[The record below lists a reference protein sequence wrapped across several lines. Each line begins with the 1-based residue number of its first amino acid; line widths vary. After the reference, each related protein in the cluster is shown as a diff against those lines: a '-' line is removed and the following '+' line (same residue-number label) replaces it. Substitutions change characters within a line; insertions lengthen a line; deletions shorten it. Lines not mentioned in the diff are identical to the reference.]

1 MATIDERVVSLKMN
15 NKQFLSAIK
24 ESASSMDRLKDSL
37 KMQGAADGLS
47 RIGEIAKNTTL
58 GDLATKALDIGKNM
72 TVMQGMGLAA
82 FGGIGAAALSA
93 GQQILS
99 GFFQTVKDGFNEY
112 ELKMRAIQTIMANTA
127 EKGTTLGEVK
137 TSLAELNTYA
147 DKTVYS
153 FSDMT
158 NAIGLFTA
166 AGVDLQTSVASI
178 KGLSNLAAASG
189 STAQQTATAYTQLS
203 QAISAGVIHLQDWN
217 SLVNAGMG
225 GESFRN
231 ALIETSRMMGT
242 GVDEAIAKKGN
253 FRESLKEDWLT
264 AQVMTTT
271 LTALTNDLS
280 EAQLVEMGYS
290 EDQAA
295 MLKRFAGNAF
305 DAATKVRTFSQLIDT
320 TKEAI
325 GSGWAETFEILFGD
339 FEEATDLFTGISNW
353 LGQLISDSADARN
366 SFLQMWKDMGGRSEL
381 VRGLTNIF
389 KALVKIIGQVV
400 SAFRAVFMNAS
411 PEGLYKLTKAFA
423 DFTEKLIITDN
434 FADKLQWTFTGIF
447 SVFHILWTIVSE
459 VGQVI
464 FTVAAHIIGA
474 LFPAFAGVNSGI
486 FQITKVLGK
495 VIYWFDQWFTK
506 LDIGGKVLKLLLP
519 PIDLLGAA
527 IKWVVEKIHD
537 FIMWLDVGTKV
548 TKVGQTLK
556 DLSSKFALVK
566 EAIKNSVIG
575 QQFITAMETIHDTI
589 EKTKDKIH
597 SFGESVGNKLKAK
610 LNAGKAAVSDYF
622 KGFQLGDLSSSEAI
636 ISKLTE
642 KFNELGEKMKIAE
655 KVQWLKE
662 KLIELKDALEEVW
675 QKIQNSSAWEKLGAT
690 AHAAGQKF
698 KELAVSFRDWV
709 NGHGDVKQKAGE
721 AAGAVASVGTAT
733 AQAAKDAA
741 GAAKQNF
748 LLKWAEDIKRIA
760 QQLHLPELFETI
772 KQKLVEFKNFIK
784 QQFAPDVKG
793 AAMKAFGGLGEALSK
808 SNENLKSYDMGKIL
822 VGAIGAGTL
831 VAFTRWINSFK
842 KNFDKIGDV
851 AEKFGNV
858 LDQLG
863 GVLEGFQERL
873 KAKALL
879 TIAIAL
885 GVLAGALVVMSL
897 VPAPKLL
904 ITLGVMKILFNMLEN
919 MMESMTELK
928 KFKKDAPIIMG
939 LLISLGVALILLATA
954 VRILA
959 GMEVKEA
966 IVGVTAMLLLLNGL
980 KAFLTGISGTK
991 GAERGASLL
1000 MGLAVA
1006 CILLSKS
1013 VYMLGSMKTGTAL
1026 QGVIALAAIVGVLSG
1041 FLMLTSQN
1049 PFMAKGA
1056 GILLGLAV
1064 SVNILVAAIY
1074 LLGSMDT
1081 GRLVQGTLAV
1091 TVLITVLSVA
1101 TNVAGRGS
1109 SGRGAASIVA
1119 MAAAIM
1125 VLVGAVYILGS
1136 MDITKLAQG
1145 MIALAAGLA
1154 ILVIAMAAADTF
1166 KEGAI
1171 GLAIGSV
1178 SMMMFAAAMERL
1190 SGLSWMQV
1198 AIGLVALA
1206 GGFIVLLAAAWVAE
1220 MVAPGLIL
1228 LTAVLLAFGLALL
1241 PISIGL
1247 AAFAAVLGIC
1257 ATTGSAAFLV
1267 LTEGL
1272 QQLGAIL
1279 PQLAI
1284 DLANA
1289 IANFIITLGDKA
1301 PELAVAMAK
1310 LIGAMWYAIIENT
1323 PLVVSAIFTLISAIL
1338 TEMDNHA
1345 YEYGSKGAD
1354 TVAKFIQGIADNM
1367 QSIINAGADLV
1378 INFLDGI
1385 GNNAGRIIDKAAWT
1399 ILKFLEGVR
1408 DAINNYAPRFRRV
1421 GKEIAW
1427 AIIDGVT
1434 GGLASKAWKIGS
1446 ELVNG
1451 AKNGI
1456 SKMKS
1461 YLGIASP
1468 SRLMKTIG
1476 GFMGEGLAIGIRAEH
1491 ENIANASE
1499 GMGKTAYEALSQAL
1513 EGVNELI
1520 EEDPSYKPEVKP
1532 VLNLEEMEKQAKGI
1546 NSLMPAIGTTL
1557 NAANGARPTIP
1568 VDAKF
1573 DDKNSQNGTTNITF
1587 NQTNNSPEAL
1597 DAADIYRNTK
1607 TQLAMAKDALTV

>member
-15 NKQFLSAIK
+15 NKQFLSAIQ
-24 ESASSMDRLKDSL
+24 ESASSMDKLKGALKLDQATSGFSRLS
-37 KMQGAADGLS
+37 
-47 RIGEIAKNTTL
+47 EIAKNTTF
-58 GDLATKALDIGKNM
+58 GDLAAKALDIGKNM

-93 GQQILS
+93 GHQILS

-127 EKGTTLGEVK
+127 EKGTTLSEVK

-203 QAISAGVIHLQDWN
+203 QAISAGVVHLQDWN

-339 FEEATDLFTGISNW
+339 FEEATELFTGISNW

-389 KALVKIIGQVV
+389 KALAKIIGQVV

-519 PIDLLGAA
+519 PIDLVGKA

-556 DLSSKFALVK
+556 DLSSKFGLVK
-566 EAIKNSVIG
+566 EAIKNSVVG
-575 QQFITAMETIHDTI
+575 QQFLTAFETVQDTI
-589 EKTKDKIH
+589 EKAKDKLH

-622 KGFQLGDLSSSEAI
+622 KGFSLGDLSSSEVI

-675 QKIQNSSAWEKLGAT
+675 HKIQNSSAWEKLGAT

-748 LLKWAEDIKRIA
+748 LLKWMDDVKRLA
-760 QQLHLPELFETI
+760 DRLHLPEIFDAI
-772 KQKLVEFKNFIK
+772 KKKLIEVKEFIT
-784 QQFAPDVKG
+784 QTVAPKVKE
-793 AAMKAFGGLGEALSK
+793 AVNKMFGGIGEAAK
-808 SNENLKSYDMGKIL
+808 NANENLKSYDMGGIL
-822 VGAIGAGTL
+822 LTALGGGAL
-831 VAFTRWINSFK
+831 VAITSWMNSFK
-842 KNFDKIGDV
+842 KNFDKIGSLADKLKDFFDKL
-851 AEKFGNV
+851 AET
-858 LDQLG
+858 LDAFIEQIKA
-863 GVLEGFQERL
+863 EAL
-873 KAKALL
+873 KQ
-879 TIAIAL
+879 IAIAL
-885 GVLAGALVVMSL
+885 LILAAALIVMSL
-897 VPAPKLL
+897 VPFPKLIKGIAAL
-904 ITLGVMKILFNMLEN
+904 GALFAMLTFAMKQMEKIDHDKLQGIAGTLTVLAVAMVIMAVAVKMLGNMDPASALQGVM
-919 MMESMTELK
+919 
-928 KFKKDAPIIMG
+928 A
-939 LLISLGVALILLATA
+939 LLIILTVLTQFMETVQKNAKSMQPSANILL
-954 VRILA
+954 
-959 GMEVKEA
+959 
-966 IVGVTAMLLLLNGL
+966 
-980 KAFLTGISGTK
+980 
-991 GAERGASLL
+991 
-1000 MGLAVA
+1000 GLAVA
-1006 CILLSKS
+1006 CVLLAGA

-1026 QGVIALAAIVGVLSG
+1026 QGVIALSAIIAALAGFMVIVSKNPYMGRGAAI
-1041 FLMLTSQN
+1041 LMS
-1049 PFMAKGA
+1049 
-1056 GILLGLAV
+1056 LAV
-1064 SVNILVAAIY
+1064 SVNILVAAIW
-1074 LLGSMDT
+1074 LLGSMDM
-1081 GRLVQGTLAV
+1081 GKLVQGVISIGVIISLLAV
-1091 TVLITVLSVA
+1091 AV
-1101 TNVAGRGS
+1101 NVASRGS
-1109 SGRGAASIVA
+1109 GKGAAIILA
-1119 MAAAIM
+1119 MAAAI
-1125 VLVGAVYILGS
+1125 VVFVYAVEKLGE
-1136 MDITKLAQG
+1136 MDIVKLAQG

-1154 ILVIAMAAADTF
+1154 ILVFAMASADAFT
-1166 KEGAI
+1166 EGAA
-1171 GLAIGSV
+1171 GLALAAGS
-1178 SMMMFAAAMERL
+1178 MLLFAMAIERL
-1190 SGLSWMQV
+1190 AQLSWMQV

-1206 GGFIVLLAAAWVAE
+1206 GGLTVLLVAAFVADL
-1220 MVAPGLIL
+1220 VAPGLIL
-1228 LTAVLLAFGLALL
+1228 LTAVLIAFGIALL

-1257 ATTGSAAFLV
+1257 ATSGAAAFVV
-1267 LTEGL
+1267 LINGL
-1272 QQLGAIL
+1272 KGLAEIL
-1279 PQLAI
+1279 PNLAIQLA
-1284 DLANA
+1284 LAITA
-1289 IANFIITLGDKA
+1289 FIVTLGEKA
-1301 PELAVAMAK
+1301 PEVGVAMAK
-1310 LIGAMWYAIIENT
+1310 LIGALLYAIIANT
-1323 PLVVSAIFTLISAIL
+1323 PLVVQAIFTLISALL
-1338 TEMDNHA
+1338 TELDNHA
-1345 YEYGSKGAD
+1345 YEFGSKGAD
-1354 TVAKFIQGIADNM
+1354 SVAKFIQGIADNM
-1367 QSIINAGADLV
+1367 QNIINAGADLIV
-1378 INFLDGI
+1378 NFLNGI
-1385 GNNAGRIIDKAAWT
+1385 GNNAGRIIDKAVWT

-1408 DAINNYAPRFRRV
+1408 DAINNYSARFRQV

-1446 ELVNG
+1446 ELVQG

>member
-15 NKQFLSAIK
+15 NKQFLSAIQ
-24 ESASSMDRLKDSL
+24 ESASSMDKLKGALKLDQATSGFNRLS
-37 KMQGAADGLS
+37 
-47 RIGEIAKNTTL
+47 EIAKNTTF
-58 GDLATKALDIGKNM
+58 GDLAAKALDIGKNM

-242 GVDEAIAKKGN
+242 GVDEAIAKKGS
-253 FRESLKEDWLT
+253 FRESLREDWLT
-264 AQVMTTT
+264 AEVMTKT

-290 EDQAA
+290 EEQAA
-295 MLKRFAGNAF
+295 KLKQFAGNAF

-339 FEEATDLFTGISNW
+339 FDEATELFTAISDW
-353 LGQLISDSADARN
+353 LGSMIKGSADARN
-366 SFLQMWKDMGGRSEL
+366 GFLQMWKDLGGRKDL
-381 VRGLTNIF
+381 IQGLSNIF
-389 KALVKIIGQVV
+389 SAVVKVIGQIAT
-400 SAFRAVFMNAS
+400 AFRRVFMNLGAES
-411 PEGLYKLTKAFA
+411 LVKVTKAFA
-423 DFTEKLIITDN
+423 DFTEKLIITNN
-434 FADKLQWTFTGIF
+434 FAEKLEWTFTGIF

-506 LDIGGKVLKLLLP
+506 LDVGGKVLKLLLP
-519 PIDLLGAA
+519 PIDLLGTA

-556 DLSSKFALVK
+556 DLSSKFSLVK

-575 QQFITAMETIHDTI
+575 QQFITAFETIQDTI
-589 EKTKDKIH
+589 EKAKNKIH

-610 LNAGKAAVSDYF
+610 LNAGKTAVSDYF
-622 KGFQLGDLSSSEAI
+622 KGFSLGDLSSSEVI

-675 QKIQNSSAWEKLGAT
+675 QKVQNSSAWEKLGAT

-904 ITLGVMKILFNMLEN
+904 ITLGVMKILFNMLN
-919 MMESMTELK
+919 DMIESMGK
-928 KFKKDAPIIMG
+928 MVAFKKHAPLIMG
-939 LLISLGVALILLATA
+939 LLIALGAALILMATA

-959 GMEVKEA
+959 GMDVKGA
-966 IVGVTAMLLLLNGL
+966 IVGVIAMQVLLGSLAEFL
-980 KAFLTGISGTK
+980 KQTTHLK
-991 GAERGASLL
+991 GVERGATLL
-1000 MGLAVA
+1000 MGLAIA
-1006 CILLSKS
+1006 CILLSTA
-1013 VYMLGSMKTGTAL
+1013 VYMLGSMKLGTAL
-1026 QGVIALAAIVGVLSG
+1026 QGVIALNLIIWTLSG
-1041 FLMLTSQN
+1041 FLMNASQN

-1064 SVNILVAAIY
+1064 SVNILVSAIY

-1081 GRLVQGTLAV
+1081 GRLVQGTIAV
-1091 TVLITVLSVA
+1091 TVLISVMSVA
-1101 TNVAGRGS
+1101 TNVAGRSG
-1109 SGRGAASIVA
+1109 GRGAAAILAMSIGI
-1119 MAAAIM
+1119 MA
-1125 VLVGAVYILGS
+1125 LVGAVYLLGS
-1136 MDITKLAQG
+1136 MDIVKLAQG

-1154 ILVIAMAAADTF
+1154 ILVFAMAAADTF

-1171 GLAIGSV
+1171 GLAIGSISLMV
-1178 SMMMFAAAMERL
+1178 FAAAMERL

-1206 GGFIVLLAAAWVAE
+1206 GGLIVLLAAAWAAE

-1247 AAFAAVLGIC
+1247 AAFAAVLGVC

-1310 LIGAMWYAIIENT
+1310 LIGAMLQAIIDNT
-1323 PLVVSAIFTLISAIL
+1323 PLVVEAIFTLISALL
-1338 TEMDNHA
+1338 TEIDNHA
-1345 YEYGSKGAD
+1345 YEFGYKGAD
-1354 TVAKFIQGIADNM
+1354 SVAKYIQGIADNM
-1367 QSIINAGADLV
+1367 QNIINAGADLIV
-1378 INFLDGI
+1378 NFLDGI
-1385 GNNAGRIIDKAAWT
+1385 GNNAGRIIDKAVWT

-1408 DAINNYAPRFRRV
+1408 DAINNYSARFRQV

-1446 ELVNG
+1446 ELVQG

>member
-15 NKQFLSAIK
+15 NKQFLSAIR
-24 ESASSMDRLKDSL
+24 ESASSMDKLRDSL
-37 KMQGAADGLS
+37 KMDNAAAGLK
-47 RIGEIAKNTTL
+47 RVGEIARNTTL
-58 GDLATKALDIGKNM
+58 GDLARSAVDAASNM
-72 TVMQGMGLAA
+72 SVMQGIGVAA
-82 FGGIGAAALSA
+82 LGGIGAAAIDA
-93 GQQILS
+93 GKSILQQMVQPAI
-99 GFFQTVKDGFNEY
+99 DGFKEY
-112 ELKMRAIQTIMANTA
+112 ETQINAVQTILANTSQN
-127 EKGTTLGEVK
+127 GTTLDEVNAA
-137 TSLAELNTYA
+137 LDELNSYA
-147 DKTVYS
+147 DKTIYN
-153 FSDMT
+153 FTEMT
-158 NAIGLFTA
+158 NSIGTFTVAGIGLNDATNAVKGFSNMAALSGANATQA
-166 AGVDLQTSVASI
+166 AGATYQ
-178 KGLSNLAAASG
+178 LAQAMSSG
-189 STAQQTATAYTQLS
+189 
-203 QAISAGVIHLQDWN
+203 VVKLQDWM
-217 SLVNAGMG
+217 SLEHAGIAG
-225 GESFRN
+225 KQFQD
-231 ALIETSRMMGT
+231 ALIETARIMDT
-242 GVDEAIAKKGN
+242 GVDAAIEKQGN
-253 FRESLKEDWLT
+253 FRLSLQEGWLT
-264 AQVMTTT
+264 SEVMLQT
-271 LTALTNDLS
+271 LKVMTNDLS
-280 EAQLVEMGYS
+280 EAQIMEMGYS
-290 EDQAA
+290 EEQAA
-295 MLKRFAGNAF
+295 RLKDLAQRAG
-305 DAATKVRTFSQLIDT
+305 DSATQIRTFTQMIGT
-320 TKEAI
+320 WQEAM
-325 GSGWAETFEILFGD
+325 GSGWAETWRILIGDFNQAQTLFTAVGNWVGGVINDMSMARNDFLKGFVALGGREEILRSLLNLFK
-339 FEEATDLFTGISNW
+339 ATVKV
-353 LGQLISDSADARN
+353 LGQVGQAFSKV
-366 SFLQMWKDMGGRSEL
+366 FL
-381 VRGLTNIF
+381 
-389 KALVKIIGQVV
+389 
-400 SAFRAVFMNAS
+400 NAS
-411 PEGLYKLTKAFA
+411 PEGLYRIVKAFA

-434 FADKLQWTFTGIF
+434 FADKLQWTFQGLF
-447 SVFHILWTIVSE
+447 SVFHILWTVISE

-474 LFPAFAGVNSGI
+474 FFPAVTGLNSGI
-486 FQITKVLGK
+486 FQVTKVLGK
-495 VIYWFDQWFTK
+495 VIFWFDQWFTK
-506 LDIGGKVLKLLLP
+506 LDIGGKLLKLLLP
-519 PIDLLGAA
+519 PIDLLGKA

-556 DLSSKFALVK
+556 DLSSKFGLVK
-566 EAIKNSVIG
+566 DALKNSIVG
-575 QQFITAMETIHDTI
+575 QQFSAAMTSLHNGID
-589 EKTKDKIH
+589 KAKNKIH
-597 SFGESVGNKLKAK
+597 EFGENVGNKLKAK

-793 AAMKAFGGLGEALSK
+793 AAIKAFGGIGEALSK

-904 ITLGVMKILFNMLEN
+904 ITLGVMKVLFNMLN
-919 MMESMTELK
+919 DMIESMGK
-928 KFKKDAPIIMG
+928 MVAFKKHAPLIMG
-939 LLISLGVALILLATA
+939 LLIALGAALILMAVA

-959 GMEVKEA
+959 GMDV
-966 IVGVTAMLLLLNGL
+966 
-980 KAFLTGISGTK
+980 K
-991 GAERGASLL
+991 GALIGVISMQVLLGSLAEFLKQTTHLKGVERGATLL
-1000 MGLAVA
+1000 MGLAIS
-1006 CILLSKS
+1006 CILLATA
-1013 VYMLGSMKTGTAL
+1013 VYMLGSMKLGTAL
-1026 QGVIALAAIVGVLSG
+1026 QGVIALNLIIWTLTG
-1041 FLMLTSQN
+1041 FMQLVSQN

-1064 SVNILVAAIY
+1064 SVNILVSAIY

-1081 GRLVQGTLAV
+1081 GRLVQGTVAV
-1091 TVLITVLSVA
+1091 TVLIAVLSVA
-1101 TNVAGRGS
+1101 TNVAGRSG
-1109 SGRGAASIVA
+1109 GRGAAAVLAMSI
-1119 MAAAIM
+1119 AIM
-1125 VLVGAVYILGS
+1125 ALVGAVYLLGS
-1136 MDITKLAQG
+1136 MDIVKLAQG

-1154 ILVIAMAAADTF
+1154 ILVFAMAAADTF

-1171 GLAIGSV
+1171 GLAIGSISLMV
-1178 SMMMFAAAMERL
+1178 LAMAMERL
-1190 SGLSWMQV
+1190 AGLSWMQV

-1206 GGFIVLLAAAWVAE
+1206 GGLIVLLAAAWAAE
-1220 MVAPGLIL
+1220 MVAPGLVL

-1272 QQLGAIL
+1272 QQLSAIL
-1279 PQLAI
+1279 PQVAI
-1284 DLANA
+1284 DFANA
-1289 IANFIITLGDKA
+1289 IANFIITLGEKA
-1301 PELAVAMAK
+1301 PEMGVAMAK
-1310 LIGAMWYAIIENT
+1310 LIGALLYAIIENI
-1323 PLVVSAIFTLISAIL
+1323 PLVVEAMFTLISALL
-1338 TEMDNHA
+1338 TELDNHA
-1345 YEYGSKGAD
+1345 YEFGYKGAD
-1354 TVAKFIQGIADNM
+1354 TVAKYIQGVADNM
-1367 QSIINAGADLV
+1367 QNIINAGADLIV
-1378 INFLDGI
+1378 NFLDGI
-1385 GNNAGRIIDKAAWT
+1385 GNNAGRIIDKAVWT

-1408 DAINNYAPRFRRV
+1408 DAINNYSARFRQV

-1520 EEDPSYKPEVKP
+1520 EEDPAYKPEVKP

-1568 VDAKF
+1568 MDAKF

>member
-15 NKQFLSAIK
+15 NKQFLSAIQ
-24 ESASSMDRLKDSL
+24 ESASSMDKLKGALKLDQATSGFNRLS
-37 KMQGAADGLS
+37 
-47 RIGEIAKNTTL
+47 EIAKNTTF
-58 GDLATKALDIGKNM
+58 GDLAAKALDIGKNM

-203 QAISAGVIHLQDWN
+203 QAISAGVVHLQDWN

-231 ALIETSRMMGT
+231 ALIETSRMLGT

-339 FEEATDLFTGISNW
+339 FDEATELFTAISDW
-353 LGQLISDSADARN
+353 LGSMIKGSADARN
-366 SFLQMWKDMGGRSEL
+366 GFLQMWKDMGGRKDL
-381 VRGLTNIF
+381 IQGLSNIF
-389 KALVKIIGQVV
+389 SAMIKVIGQIAT
-400 SAFRAVFMNAS
+400 AFRRVFMNLGAES
-411 PEGLYKLTKAFA
+411 LVKVTKAFA
-423 DFTEKLIITDN
+423 DFTEKLIITNN
-434 FADKLQWTFTGIF
+434 FAEKLEWTFTGIF

-519 PIDLLGAA
+519 PIDLLGTA

-556 DLSSKFALVK
+556 DLSSKFGLVK
-566 EAIKNSVIG
+566 EAIKNSVVG
-575 QQFITAMETIHDTI
+575 QQFLTAFETVQDTI
-589 EKTKDKIH
+589 EKAKNKIH
-597 SFGESVGNKLKAK
+597 SFGESVGNKLKSK
-610 LNAGKAAVSDYF
+610 LNAGKASVSDYF

-675 QKIQNSSAWEKLGAT
+675 RKIQNSSAWEKLGAT
-690 AHAAGQKF
+690 THAAGQKF

-772 KQKLVEFKNFIK
+772 KQKLVEFKDFIK

-793 AAMKAFGGLGEALSK
+793 AAIKAFGGIGEALSK

-904 ITLGVMKILFNMLEN
+904 ITLGVMKVLFNMLN
-919 MMESMTELK
+919 DMIESMGK
-928 KFKKDAPIIMG
+928 MVAFKKHAPLIMG
-939 LLISLGVALILLATA
+939 LLIALGAALILMAVAVRILSGMDVKGALIGVISMQVLLGSLAEFLKQTTHLKGVERGATLLMGLAISCILLATA
-954 VRILA
+954 
-959 GMEVKEA
+959 
-966 IVGVTAMLLLLNGL
+966 
-980 KAFLTGISGTK
+980 
-991 GAERGASLL
+991 
-1000 MGLAVA
+1000 
-1006 CILLSKS
+1006 
-1013 VYMLGSMKTGTAL
+1013 VYMLGSMKLGTAL
-1026 QGVIALAAIVGVLSG
+1026 QGVIALNLIIWTLTG
-1041 FLMLTSQN
+1041 FMQLVSQN

-1064 SVNILVAAIY
+1064 SVNILVSAIY

-1081 GRLVQGTLAV
+1081 GRLIQGTLAV
-1091 TVLITVLSVA
+1091 TVLIAVLSVA
-1101 TNVAGRGS
+1101 TNVAGRGG
-1109 SGRGAASIVA
+1109 GRGAAAILAMSI
-1119 MAAAIM
+1119 AIM
-1125 VLVGAVYILGS
+1125 ALVGAVYLLGS
-1136 MDITKLAQG
+1136 MDIVKLAQG

-1154 ILVIAMAAADTF
+1154 ILVFAMAAADTF

-1171 GLAIGSV
+1171 GLAIGSISLMV
-1178 SMMMFAAAMERL
+1178 LATAMERL
-1190 SGLSWMQV
+1190 AGLSWMQV

-1206 GGFIVLLAAAWVAE
+1206 GGLIVLLAAAWAAE

-1345 YEYGSKGAD
+1345 YEYGAKGAD

-1367 QSIINAGADLV
+1367 QSIVNAGADLV

-1385 GNNAGRIIDKAAWT
+1385 GNNAGRIIDKAVWT

-1408 DAINNYAPRFRRV
+1408 DAINNYSARFRQV

-1446 ELVNG
+1446 ELVQG

-1532 VLNLEEMEKQAKGI
+1532 VLDLTEMEKQAKGI

>member
-15 NKQFLSAIK
+15 NKQFLSAIQ
-24 ESASSMDRLKDSL
+24 ESASSMDKLKGALKLDQATSGFNRLS
-37 KMQGAADGLS
+37 
-47 RIGEIAKNTTL
+47 EIAKNTTF
-58 GDLATKALDIGKNM
+58 GDLAAKALDIGKNM

-242 GVDEAIAKKGN
+242 GVDEAIAKKGS
-253 FRESLKEDWLT
+253 FRESLREDWLT
-264 AQVMTTT
+264 AEVMTKT

-290 EDQAA
+290 EEQAA
-295 MLKRFAGNAF
+295 KLKLFAGNAF

-339 FEEATDLFTGISNW
+339 FDEATELFTSISNW
-353 LGQLISDSADARN
+353 LGLLIGDSARARN
-366 SFLQMWKDMGGRSEL
+366 GFLQMWKDLGGRSEL
-381 VRGLTNIF
+381 VRGLGNIF
-389 KALVKIIGQVV
+389 QALVKVIGQVI
-400 SAFRAVFMNAS
+400 SAFRDVFANAS
-411 PEGLYKLTKAFA
+411 AEGLFRMTKAFA

-434 FADKLQWTFTGIF
+434 FADKLQWTFTGLF

-495 VIYWFDQWFTK
+495 VIFWFDRWFMS
-506 LDIGGKVLKLLLP
+506 LDLGGKVLKLLLP
-519 PIDLLGAA
+519 PIDLVGKA

-548 TKVGQTLK
+548 TKVGQALK
-556 DLSSKFALVK
+556 DLSSKFGLVK

-575 QQFITAMETIHDTI
+575 QQFITAFETIQDTI
-589 EKTKDKIH
+589 DKAKNKIH
-597 SFGESVGNKLKAK
+597 EFGENVGNKLKAK

-622 KGFQLGDLSSSEAI
+622 KGFQLGDLSSSEVI

-675 QKIQNSSAWEKLGAT
+675 QKIQNSSAWDKLSNT
-690 AHAAGQKF
+690 AHTAGQKV
-698 KELAVSFRDWV
+698 KDLALSFRDWV
-709 NGHGDVKQKAGE
+709 NGQGEVTGKASA

-733 AQAAKDAA
+733 AQAAKDA
-741 GAAKQNF
+741 GEAAKQNF
-748 LLKWAEDIKRIA
+748 ILKWMDDVKRLA
-760 QQLHLPELFETI
+760 DRLHLPEIFDAI
-772 KQKLVEFKNFIK
+772 KKKLIEVKEFIT
-784 QQFAPDVKG
+784 QTVAPKVKE
-793 AAMKAFGGLGEALSK
+793 AVNKMFGGIGEAAK
-808 SNENLKSYDMGKIL
+808 NANENLKSYDMGGIL
-822 VGAIGAGTL
+822 LTALGGGAL
-831 VAFTRWINSFK
+831 VAITSWMNSFK
-842 KNFDKIGDV
+842 KNFDKIGSLADKLKDFFDKLTETLDAFIEQIK
-851 AEKFGNV
+851 AEA
-858 LDQLG
+858 
-863 GVLEGFQERL
+863 L
-873 KAKALL
+873 KQ
-879 TIAIAL
+879 IAIAL
-885 GVLAGALVVMSL
+885 LILAAALIVMSL
-897 VPAPKLL
+897 VPFPKLIKGIAAL
-904 ITLGVMKILFNMLEN
+904 GALFAMLTFAMKQMEKIDHDKLQGIAGTLTVLAVAMVIMAVAVKMLGNMDPASALQGVMALLVILTVLTQF
-919 MMESMTELK
+919 METVQKNAKRMQPS
-928 KFKKDAPIIMG
+928 AN
-939 LLISLGVALILLATA
+939 ILL
-954 VRILA
+954 
-959 GMEVKEA
+959 
-966 IVGVTAMLLLLNGL
+966 
-980 KAFLTGISGTK
+980 
-991 GAERGASLL
+991 
-1000 MGLAVA
+1000 GLAVA
-1006 CILLSKS
+1006 CVLLAGA

-1026 QGVIALAAIVGVLSG
+1026 QGVIALSAIIAALAGFMVIVSKNPYMGRGAAI
-1041 FLMLTSQN
+1041 LMS
-1049 PFMAKGA
+1049 
-1056 GILLGLAV
+1056 LAV
-1064 SVNILVAAIY
+1064 SVNILVAAIW
-1074 LLGSMDT
+1074 LLGSMDM
-1081 GRLVQGTLAV
+1081 GKLVQGVISIGVIISLLAV
-1091 TVLITVLSVA
+1091 AV
-1101 TNVAGRGS
+1101 NVASRGS
-1109 SGRGAASIVA
+1109 GKGAAIILA
-1119 MAAAIM
+1119 MAAAII
-1125 VLVGAVYILGS
+1125 VFVYAVEKLGE
-1136 MDITKLAQG
+1136 MDIVKLAQG

-1154 ILVIAMAAADTF
+1154 ILVFAMASADAFT
-1166 KEGAI
+1166 EGAA
-1171 GLAIGSV
+1171 GLAL
-1178 SMMMFAAAMERL
+1178 AAASMLIFAMAIERL
-1190 SGLSWMQV
+1190 AQLSWIQV

-1206 GGFIVLLAAAWVAE
+1206 GGLTVLLVAAFVADL
-1220 MVAPGLIL
+1220 VAPGLIL
-1228 LTAVLLAFGLALL
+1228 LTAVLIAFGIALL

-1247 AAFAAVLGIC
+1247 AAFATVLGIC
-1257 ATTGSAAFLV
+1257 ATSGAAAFVV
-1267 LTEGL
+1267 LINGL
-1272 QQLGAIL
+1272 KGLAEIL
-1279 PQLAI
+1279 PNLAIQLA
-1284 DLANA
+1284 LAITA
-1289 IANFIITLGDKA
+1289 FIVTLGEKA
-1301 PELAVAMAK
+1301 PEVGVAMAK
-1310 LIGAMWYAIIENT
+1310 LIGALLYAIIANT
-1323 PLVVSAIFTLISAIL
+1323 PLVVQAIFTLISALL
-1338 TEMDNHA
+1338 TELDNHA
-1345 YEYGSKGAD
+1345 YEFGSKGAD
-1354 TVAKFIQGIADNM
+1354 SVAKFIQGIADNM
-1367 QSIINAGADLV
+1367 QNIINAGSDLIV
-1378 INFLDGI
+1378 NFLDGI
-1385 GNNAGRIIDKAAWT
+1385 GNNAGRIIDKAVWT

-1408 DAINNYAPRFRRV
+1408 DAINNYSARFRQV

-1446 ELVNG
+1446 ELVQG

-1568 VDAKF
+1568 VDAKI

>member
-15 NKQFLSAIK
+15 NKQFLSAIQ
-24 ESASSMDRLKDSL
+24 ESASSMDKLKGALKLDQATSGFSRLS
-37 KMQGAADGLS
+37 
-47 RIGEIAKNTTL
+47 EIAKNTTF
-58 GDLATKALDIGKNM
+58 GDLAAKALDIGKNM

-93 GQQILS
+93 GHQILS

-127 EKGTTLGEVK
+127 EKGTTLSEVK

-203 QAISAGVIHLQDWN
+203 QAISAGVVHLQDWN

-519 PIDLLGAA
+519 PIDLLGKA

-556 DLSSKFALVK
+556 DLSSKFGLVK
-566 EAIKNSVIG
+566 EAIKNSVVG
-575 QQFITAMETIHDTI
+575 QQFLTAFETVQDTI
-589 EKTKDKIH
+589 EKAKNKLH
-597 SFGESVGNKLKAK
+597 EFGENVGNKLKAK

-622 KGFQLGDLSSSEAI
+622 KGFSLGDLSSSEVI

-698 KELAVSFRDWV
+698 KELAISFRDWV

-772 KQKLVEFKNFIK
+772 KQKLVEFKDFIK

-793 AAMKAFGGLGEALSK
+793 AAMKAFGGIGDALSK

-831 VAFTRWINSFK
+831 IAFTRWINSFK

-904 ITLGVMKILFNMLEN
+904 ITLGVMKILFNMLN
-919 MMESMTELK
+919 DMIESMGK
-928 KFKKDAPIIMG
+928 MVAFKKHAPLIMG
-939 LLISLGVALILLATA
+939 LLIALGAALILMAVA

-959 GMEVKEA
+959 GMDV
-966 IVGVTAMLLLLNGL
+966 
-980 KAFLTGISGTK
+980 K
-991 GAERGASLL
+991 GALIGVISMQVLLGSLAEFLKQTTHLKGVERGATLL
-1000 MGLAVA
+1000 MGLAIA
-1006 CILLSKS
+1006 CILLSTA
-1013 VYMLGSMKTGTAL
+1013 VYMLGSMKLGTAL
-1026 QGVIALAAIVGVLSG
+1026 QGVIALNLIIWTLAG
-1041 FLMLTSQN
+1041 FMQLVSRN

-1064 SVNILVAAIY
+1064 SVNILVSAIY

-1081 GRLVQGTLAV
+1081 GRLIQGTLAV
-1091 TVLITVLSVA
+1091 TVLIAVLSVA
-1101 TNVAGRGS
+1101 TNVAGRGG
-1109 SGRGAASIVA
+1109 GRGAAAILAMSI
-1119 MAAAIM
+1119 AIM
-1125 VLVGAVYILGS
+1125 ALVGAVYLLGS
-1136 MDITKLAQG
+1136 MDIVKLAQG

-1154 ILVIAMAAADTF
+1154 ILVFAMAAADTF

-1171 GLAIGSV
+1171 GLAIGSLSLMV
-1178 SMMMFAAAMERL
+1178 LAMAMERL
-1190 SGLSWMQV
+1190 AGLSWMQV
-1198 AIGLVALA
+1198 AIGLIALA
-1206 GGFIVLLAAAWVAE
+1206 GGLIVLLAAAYVAE
-1220 MVAPGLIL
+1220 MVAPGLII

-1367 QSIINAGADLV
+1367 QSIVNAGADLIV
-1378 INFLDGI
+1378 NFLDGI
-1385 GNNAGRIIDKAAWT
+1385 GNNAGRIIDKAVWT

-1408 DAINNYAPRFRRV
+1408 DAINNYSARFRQV

-1532 VLNLEEMEKQAKGI
+1532 ILDLTEMEKQAKGI

-1557 NAANGARPTIP
+1557 TAANGARPTIP

>member
-15 NKQFLSAIK
+15 NKQFLSAIQ
-24 ESASSMDRLKDSL
+24 ESASSMDKLKGALKLDQATSGFNRLS
-37 KMQGAADGLS
+37 
-47 RIGEIAKNTTL
+47 EIAKNTTF
-58 GDLATKALDIGKNM
+58 GDLAAKALDIGKNM

-242 GVDEAIAKKGN
+242 GVDEAIAKKGS
-253 FRESLKEDWLT
+253 FRESLREDWLT
-264 AQVMTTT
+264 AEVMTKT

-290 EDQAA
+290 EEQAA
-295 MLKRFAGNAF
+295 KLKLFAGNAF

-339 FEEATDLFTGISNW
+339 FDEATELFTSISNW
-353 LGQLISDSADARN
+353 LGALISDSADARN
-366 SFLQMWKDMGGRSEL
+366 GFLQMWKDLGGRSEL
-381 VRGLTNIF
+381 VRGLGNIF
-389 KALVKIIGQVV
+389 QALVKVIGQVV
-400 SAFRAVFMNAS
+400 SAFREVFANAS
-411 PEGLYKLTKAFA
+411 AEGLFRMTKAFA

-434 FADKLQWTFTGIF
+434 FADKLEWTFTGLF

-486 FQITKVLGK
+486 FQITKMLGK
-495 VIYWFDQWFTK
+495 AINWFDKWFAS
-506 LDIGGKVLKLLLP
+506 LDLGGKALKLLLP
-519 PIDLLGAA
+519 PIDLVGKA

-537 FIMWLDVGTKV
+537 FIMWLDVGGKV
-548 TKVGQTLK
+548 TKLGETLK
-556 DLSSKFALVK
+556 DLSSKFGLVK
-566 EAIKNSVIG
+566 EALKNSVVG
-575 QQFITAMETIHDTI
+575 QQFITAMETIHDTV
-589 EKTKDKIH
+589 DKIKGKIH
-597 SFGESVGNKLKAK
+597 DFGESVGNKLKSK
-610 LNAGKAAVSDYF
+610 LDAGKAAISDYF

-642 KFNELGEKMKIAE
+642 KFNELGEKLKIAE

-675 QKIQNSSAWEKLGAT
+675 QKIQNSSAWEKLGNA
-690 AHAAGQKF
+690 AHKAGQKF

-709 NGHGDVKQKAGE
+709 NGHGEVKQKATE

-741 GAAKQNF
+741 GAAKDNF
-748 LLKWAEDIKRIA
+748 LIKWFEDIKRIA
-760 QQLHLPELFETI
+760 NQLHLPELFDTI
-772 KQKLVEFKNFIK
+772 KQKLVEFKDFIK

-793 AAMKAFGGLGEALSK
+793 AAMKAFGGIGEALSK
-808 SNENLKSYDMGKIL
+808 SNDNLKSYDMGKIL

-831 VAFTRWINSFK
+831 IAFTRWINSFK

-885 GVLAGALVVMSL
+885 GVLAGALIVMSL

-904 ITLGVMKILFNMLEN
+904 ITLAAMKILFNMLEN
-919 MMESMTELK
+919 MIEAMSNIK
-928 KFKKDAPIIMG
+928 AFKKDAPVIMG
-939 LLISLGVALILLATA
+939 LLIALGAALILMATA

-959 GMEVKEA
+959 GMDVKGA
-966 IVGVTAMLLLLNGL
+966 LVGVLAMRALLDALTLFLQRTSHL
-980 KAFLTGISGTK
+980 KGV
-991 GAERGASLL
+991 ERGA
-1000 MGLAVA
+1000 GL
-1006 CILLSKS
+1006 LLSLALS
-1013 VYMLGSMKTGTAL
+1013 CVILAGAVYMLGSMKLGTAL
-1026 QGVIALAAIVGVLSG
+1026 QGVIALSAIIWT
-1041 FLMLTSQN
+1041 LTAFMNMVSRN

-1056 GILLGLAV
+1056 GILLSLAIT
-1064 SVNILVAAIY
+1064 VNILVSAIY
-1074 LLGSMDT
+1074 LLGSMDV
-1081 GRLVQGTLAV
+1081 GRLLQGTLAV
-1091 TVLITVLSVA
+1091 TVLIAALAVA
-1101 TNVAGRGS
+1101 TNVAGRT
-1109 SGRGAASIVA
+1109 RGKGAGVILA
-1119 MAAAIM
+1119 MSVAIM
-1125 VLVGAVYILGS
+1125 SLVGAVYLLGS
-1136 MDITKLAQG
+1136 MDLPKLAQG

-1154 ILVIAMAAADTF
+1154 IMVVAMAAADPV
-1166 KEGAI
+1166 KDGAI
-1171 GLAIGSV
+1171 GLAIASV
-1178 SMMMFAAAMERL
+1178 SLVMFAAAMERL
-1190 SGLSWMQV
+1190 SKLSWGEV

-1206 GGFIVLLAAAWVAE
+1206 GGLIILLGAAFVAGLVAEGLVLLT
-1220 MVAPGLIL
+1220 I
-1228 LTAVLLAFGLALL
+1228 VLLAFGLALL
-1241 PISIGL
+1241 PISIGM

-1272 QQLGAIL
+1272 QQLAAIL
-1279 PQLAI
+1279 PQVAI
-1284 DLANA
+1284 DIANA
-1289 IANFIITLGDKA
+1289 VANFIITLGQKA
-1301 PELAVAMAK
+1301 PEMGVAMA
-1310 LIGAMWYAIIENT
+1310 LIIAAIIQAINDNI
-1323 PLVVSAIFTLISAIL
+1323 PAVVAMMFNLISAML
-1338 TEMDNHA
+1338 TEWDNHA
-1345 YEYGSKGAD
+1345 YEFGYKGAD
-1354 TVAKFIQGIADNM
+1354 AIAKFIQGIADNM
-1367 QSIINAGADLV
+1367 GKIIDAAADLI

-1385 GNNAGRIIDKAAWT
+1385 GRNAGRIVDKAAWT

-1408 DAINNYAPRFRRV
+1408 DAIVKYSPEFRRV
-1421 GKEIAW
+1421 GREIAW
-1427 AIIDGVT
+1427 ALIDGVT

-1446 ELVNG
+1446 ELVQG

-1456 SKMKS
+1456 SRMKS

-1468 SRLMKTIG
+1468 SKLMKTMG

-1491 ENIANASE
+1491 ENIAKASE
-1499 GMGKTAYEALSQAL
+1499 GMGKTAYDALSQAL

-1532 VLNLEEMEKQAKGI
+1532 VLNLEEMQKQAKGI
-1546 NSLMPAIGTTL
+1546 NNLMPGLGATL
-1557 NAANGARPTIP
+1557 TAANGARPTIP

>member
-24 ESASSMDRLKDSL
+24 ESASSMDRIKEAL
-37 KMQGAADGLS
+37 KMDGAADGL
-47 RIGEIAKNTTL
+47 RRVGEIARNTTL
-58 GDLATKALDIGKNM
+58 GDLARSAVDAASNM
-72 TVMQGMGLAA
+72 SVMQGIGVAA
-82 FGGIGAAALSA
+82 LGGIGAAAIDA
-93 GQQILS
+93 GKTILQQMVQPAI
-99 GFFQTVKDGFNEY
+99 DGFKEY
-112 ELKMRAIQTIMANTA
+112 ETQINAVQTILANTSQN
-127 EKGTTLGEVK
+127 GTTLDQVNAA
-137 TSLAELNTYA
+137 LDELNSYA
-147 DKTVYS
+147 DKTIYN
-153 FSDMT
+153 FTEMT
-158 NAIGLFTA
+158 NSIGTFTVAGIGLEDATTAVKGFSNMAALSGANAQQA
-166 AGVDLQTSVASI
+166 AGATYQ
-178 KGLSNLAAASG
+178 LA
-189 STAQQTATAYTQLS
+189 
-203 QAISAGVIHLQDWN
+203 QAMSAGKVQLQDWL
-217 SLVNAGMG
+217 SMEHTGIG
-225 GESFRN
+225 GKQFQD
-231 ALIETSRMMGT
+231 ALIETSRIMNT
-242 GVDEAIAKKGN
+242 GVDAAIAKQGS
-253 FRESLKEDWLT
+253 FRQSLQEGWLT
-264 AQVMTTT
+264 SEVMLQT
-271 LTALTNDLS
+271 LKVMTNDLS
-280 EAQLVEMGYS
+280 EAQIMEMGYS
-290 EDQAA
+290 EEQAA
-295 MLKRFAGNAF
+295 KLKQLAQNAS
-305 DAATKVRTFSQLIDT
+305 DSATQIRTFTQMIGTWQEVL
-320 TKEAI
+320 
-325 GSGWAETFEILFGD
+325 GSGWAETWRIIIGD
-339 FEEATDLFTGISNW
+339 FADAQVLFTSVGNW
-353 LGQLISDSADARN
+353 VGDLIAEMSDARN
-366 SFLQMWKDMGGRSEL
+366 SFLKTWAALGGRTEL
-381 VRGLTNIF
+381 LRGLHNIF
-389 KALVKIIGQVV
+389 RALVKIIGQVV
-400 SAFRAVFMNAS
+400 SAFRDVFSNAS
-411 PEGLYKLTKAFA
+411 AQGLFDMTKAFA

-434 FADKLQWTFTGIF
+434 FADKLQWTFTGLF
-447 SVFHILWTIVSE
+447 SIFHILWTVISE

-474 LFPAFAGVNSGI
+474 FFPAVTGINSGV
-486 FQITKVLGK
+486 FQLTKMLGK
-495 VIYWFDQWFTK
+495 VIFWFDQWFTK

-519 PIDLLGAA
+519 PIDLLGKA
-527 IKWVVEKIHD
+527 IKWVVEAIHS
-537 FIMWLDVGTKV
+537 FIMWLDIGGKV

-556 DLSSKFALVK
+556 DLSSKFGLVK
-566 EAIKNSVIG
+566 EALKNSVVG
-575 QQFITAMETIHDTI
+575 QQFSAAMTSLHNGID
-589 EKTKDKIH
+589 KVKNKIH
-597 SFGESVGNKLKAK
+597 EFGQSVGNKLKAK
-610 LNAGKAAVSDYF
+610 LDAGKAAVSDYF
-622 KGFQLGDLSSSEAI
+622 KGFSLGDLSSSEVI
-636 ISKLTE
+636 ISKLSE

-698 KELAVSFRDWV
+698 KELAISFRDWV

-793 AAMKAFGGLGEALSK
+793 AAMKAFGGIGDALSK

-831 VAFTRWINSFK
+831 IAFTRWINSFK

-904 ITLGVMKILFNMLEN
+904 ITLGVMKILFNMLN
-919 MMESMTELK
+919 DMIESMGK
-928 KFKKDAPIIMG
+928 MVAFKKHAPLIMG
-939 LLISLGVALILLATA
+939 LLIALGAALILMAVA

-959 GMEVKEA
+959 GMDV
-966 IVGVTAMLLLLNGL
+966 
-980 KAFLTGISGTK
+980 K
-991 GAERGASLL
+991 GALIGVISMQVLLGSLAEFLKQTTHLKGVERGATLL
-1000 MGLAVA
+1000 MGLAIA
-1006 CILLSKS
+1006 CILLSTA
-1013 VYMLGSMKTGTAL
+1013 VYMLGSMKLGTAL
-1026 QGVIALAAIVGVLSG
+1026 QGVIALNLIIWTLAG
-1041 FLMLTSQN
+1041 FMQLVSQN

-1064 SVNILVAAIY
+1064 SVNILVSAIY

-1081 GRLVQGTLAV
+1081 GRLIQGTLAV
-1091 TVLITVLSVA
+1091 TVLIAVLSVA
-1101 TNVAGRGS
+1101 TNVAGRGG
-1109 SGRGAASIVA
+1109 GRGAAAILAMSI
-1119 MAAAIM
+1119 AIM
-1125 VLVGAVYILGS
+1125 ALVGAVYLLGS
-1136 MDITKLAQG
+1136 MDIVKLAQG

-1154 ILVIAMAAADTF
+1154 ILVFAMAAADTF

-1171 GLAIGSV
+1171 GLAIGSISLMV
-1178 SMMMFAAAMERL
+1178 LAMAMERL
-1190 SGLSWMQV
+1190 AGLSWMQV
-1198 AIGLVALA
+1198 AIGLIALA
-1206 GGFIVLLAAAWVAE
+1206 GGLIVLLAAAYVAE
-1220 MVAPGLIL
+1220 MVAPGLII

-1367 QSIINAGADLV
+1367 QSIVNAGADLIV
-1378 INFLDGI
+1378 NFLDGI
-1385 GNNAGRIIDKAAWT
+1385 GNNAGRIIDKAVWT

-1408 DAINNYAPRFRRV
+1408 DAINNYSARFRQV

-1446 ELVNG
+1446 ELVQG

-1520 EEDPSYKPEVKP
+1520 EEDPAYKPEVKP